1 MTAQVWDLARLHYEP
16 MQRSDLED
24 VYALEQSVY
33 PHPWSM
39 ANFEDSLNSNYQAW
53 ILRDRDGDL
62 LGYFLLMAVVDEA
75 HLLNVAV
82 SAEKQGQGLG
92 RFLLNQAVACARGLG
107 MESVLLEV
115 RPSNTRAL
123 EIYERY
129 GFQHIGRRK
138 GYYPAAN
145 QQREDAIVMRFQ
157 V

>member
-1 MTAQVWDLARLHYEP
+1 MTTQVWDLARLNYEP

-24 VYALEQSVY
+24 VFALEQSVY

-39 ANFEDSLNSNYQAW
+39 ANFEDSLNSNYEAW
-53 ILRDRDGDL
+53 VLRDRDGEL

-82 SAEKQGQGLG
+82 SADKQRQGLG

-129 GFQHIGRRK
+129 GFEQIGRRK

-145 QQREDAIVMRFQ
+145 QQREDAVVMRFQ

>member
-1 MTAQVWDLARLHYEP
+1 MKQVWDLARLNYEP
-16 MQRSDLED
+16 MRQSDLGE
-24 VYALEQSVY
+24 VLALEERVY

-39 ANFEDSLNSNYQAW
+39 GNFVDSLSSNYEAW
-53 ILRDRDGDL
+53 VLRDHNGDL
-62 LGYFLLMAVVDEA
+62 LGYFLLMAIVDEA

-82 SAEKQGQGLG
+82 SAEMQGQGLG

-123 EIYERY
+123 AIYERY
-129 GFQHIGRRK
+129 GFKHIGRRK
-138 GYYPAAN
+138 GYYPAAG
-145 QQREDAIVMRFQ
+145 QQREDAIVMRFE

>member
-1 MTAQVWDLARLHYEP
+1 MMAAVWDLARLNYEP
-16 MQRSDLED
+16 MQKTDLDD

-39 ANFEDSLNSNYQAW
+39 ANFEDSLNSNYEAW
-53 ILRDRDGDL
+53 VLRDRDGDL

-82 SAEKQGQGLG
+82 SADKQGQGLG
-92 RFLLNQAVACARGLG
+92 RFLLNQAVACSRGLG

-129 GFQHIGRRK
+129 GFKQIGRRK
-138 GYYPAAN
+138 GYYPASDG
-145 QQREDAIVMRFQ
+145 QREDAIVMRFGI
-157 V
+157 

>member
-1 MTAQVWDLARLHYEP
+1 MKQVWDLARLNYEP
-16 MQRSDLED
+16 MQQSDLAD
-24 VYALEQSVY
+24 VLALEESVY

-39 ANFEDSLNSNYQAW
+39 GNFVDSLSSNYEAW
-53 ILRDRDGDL
+53 VLRDQNGDL
-62 LGYFLLMAVVDEA
+62 LGYFLLMAIVDEA

-82 SAEKQGQGLG
+82 SAERQGQGLG
-92 RFLLNQAVACARGLG
+92 RVLLNQAVACARGLG

-129 GFQHIGRRK
+129 GFKHIGRRK

-145 QQREDAIVMRFQ
+145 QQREDAIVMRFE

>member
-1 MTAQVWDLARLHYEP
+1 MQAWDLARLNYEP
-16 MQRSDLED
+16 MRQSDLAD
-24 VYALEQSVY
+24 VLALEQSVY

-39 ANFEDSLNSNYQAW
+39 GNFVDSLSSNYEAW
-53 ILRDRDGDL
+53 VLRDQGGDL
-62 LGYFLLMAVVDEA
+62 LGYFLMMAIVDEA

-92 RFLLNQAVACARGLG
+92 RVLLNQAVACARGLG
-107 MESVLLEV
+107 MASVLLEV

-123 EIYERY
+123 RIYERY

-145 QQREDAIVMRFQ
+145 QLREDAIVMRFDI
-157 V
+157 

>member
-1 MTAQVWDLARLHYEP
+1 MKQVWDLARLNYEP
-16 MQRSDLED
+16 MQQSDLAD
-24 VYALEQSVY
+24 VLALEESVY

-39 ANFEDSLNSNYQAW
+39 GNFVDSLSSNYEAW
-53 ILRDRDGDL
+53 VLRDQNGDL
-62 LGYFLLMAVVDEA
+62 LGYFLLMAIVDEA

-82 SAEKQGQGLG
+82 SAERQGQGLG
-92 RFLLNQAVACARGLG
+92 RVLLNQAVACARGLG

-129 GFQHIGRRK
+129 GFKQIGRRK

-145 QQREDAIVMRFQ
+145 QQREDAIVMRFE

>member
-1 MTAQVWDLARLHYEP
+1 MMAVWDLARLNYAP
-16 MQRSDLED
+16 MQESDLQEVLD
-24 VYALEQSVY
+24 LEQTVY

-39 ANFEDSLNSNYQAW
+39 ANFVDSLASGYEAW
-53 ILRDRDGDL
+53 VLRDTDNEL
-62 LGYFLLMAVVDEA
+62 MGYFLLMAIVDEA

-82 SAEKQGQGLG
+82 SAERQGQGLG

-123 EIYERY
+123 EIYQRY
-129 GFQHIGRRK
+129 GFQIIGRRK

-145 QQREDAIVMRFQ
+145 QQREDAIVMRFAL
-157 V
+157 

>member
-1 MTAQVWDLARLHYEP
+1 MKQVWDLARLNYEP
-16 MQRSDLED
+16 MQQSDLGD
-24 VYALEQSVY
+24 VLGLEESVY

-39 ANFEDSLNSNYQAW
+39 GNFTDSLSSNYESW
-53 ILRDRDGDL
+53 VLRDQDGDL
-62 LGYFLLMAVVDEA
+62 LGYFLLMAIVDEA

-82 SAEKQGQGLG
+82 SADKQGQGLG

-107 MESVLLEV
+107 MTSVLLEV

-129 GFQHIGRRK
+129 GFKHIGRRK

-145 QQREDAIVMRFQ
+145 QQREDAIVMRFE

>member
-1 MTAQVWDLARLHYEP
+1 MRQVWDLARLNYEP
-16 MQRSDLED
+16 MQQSDLAD
-24 VYALEQSVY
+24 VLALEESVY

-39 ANFEDSLNSNYQAW
+39 GNFVDSLSSNYEAW
-53 ILRDRDGDL
+53 VLRDQGGDL
-62 LGYFLLMAVVDEA
+62 LGYFLLMAIVDEA

-82 SAEKQGQGLG
+82 SAERQGQGLG
-92 RFLLNQAVACARGLG
+92 RVLLNQAVACARGLG

-129 GFQHIGRRK
+129 GFKHIGRRK

-145 QQREDAIVMRFQ
+145 QQREDAIVMRFE

>member
-1 MTAQVWDLARLHYEP
+1 MKQAWDLARLNYEP
-16 MQRSDLED
+16 MRQADLPD
-24 VYALEQSVY
+24 VVALEESVY
-33 PHPWSM
+33 PHPWSLT
-39 ANFEDSLNSNYQAW
+39 NFVDSLNSNYEAW
-53 ILRDRDGDL
+53 VLRDQQGDL
-62 LGYFLLMAVVDEA
+62 LGYFLLMAIVDEA

-82 SAEKQGQGLG
+82 SAERQGQGLG

-129 GFQHIGRRK
+129 GFKHIGRRK

-145 QQREDAIVMRFQ
+145 QQREDAIVMRFSL
-157 V
+157 

>member
-1 MTAQVWDLARLHYEP
+1 MKQVWDLARLNYEP
-16 MQRSDLED
+16 MQQSDLAD
-24 VYALEQSVY
+24 VLELEECVY

-39 ANFEDSLNSNYQAW
+39 GNFVDSLSSNYEAW
-53 ILRDRDGDL
+53 VLRDQDGYL
-62 LGYFLLMAVVDEA
+62 LGYFLLMAIVDEA

-107 MESVLLEV
+107 MASVLLEV

-129 GFQHIGRRK
+129 GFKHIGRRK

-145 QQREDAIVMRFQ
+145 QQREDAIVMRFE

>member
-1 MTAQVWDLARLHYEP
+1 MTTPVWDLARLQYEP
-16 MQRSDLED
+16 MQRADLAE
-24 VYALEQSVY
+24 VYALEQRVY

-39 ANFEDSLNSNYQAW
+39 ANFEDSLNSQYEAW
-53 ILRDRDGDL
+53 VLRERDGTL

-82 SAEKQGQGLG
+82 AAERQGQGLG
-92 RFLLNQAVACARGLG
+92 RFLLNQSVACARGLG

-129 GFQHIGRRK
+129 GFKQIGRRR

>member
-1 MTAQVWDLARLHYEP
+1 MKQAWDLARLNYEP
-16 MQRSDLED
+16 MQQSDLGD
-24 VYALEQSVY
+24 VLALEESVY

-39 ANFEDSLNSNYQAW
+39 GNFVDSLSSNYEAW
-53 ILRDRDGDL
+53 VLRDQNGDL
-62 LGYFLLMAVVDEA
+62 LGYFLLMAIVDEA

-82 SAEKQGQGLG
+82 SAERQGQGLG
-92 RFLLNQAVACARGLG
+92 RVLLNQAVACARGLG
-107 MESVLLEV
+107 MGSVLLEV

-129 GFQHIGRRK
+129 GFKQIGRRK

-145 QQREDAIVMRFQ
+145 QQREDAIVMRFE

>member
-1 MTAQVWDLARLHYEP
+1 MKQVWDLARLDYQP
-16 MQRSDLED
+16 MQQADLPD
-24 VYALEQSVY
+24 VVALEESVY

-39 ANFEDSLNSNYQAW
+39 ANFVDSLNSNYEAW
-53 ILRDRDGDL
+53 VLRDPQGDL
-62 LGYFLLMAVVDEA
+62 LGYFLLMAIVDEA

-82 SAEKQGQGLG
+82 SAERQGEGLG

-129 GFQHIGRRK
+129 GFKHIGRRK
-138 GYYPAAN
+138 GYYPAADR
-145 QQREDAIVMRFQ
+145 QREDAIVMRFGL
-157 V
+157 

>member
-1 MTAQVWDLARLHYEP
+1 MTAPVWDLARLNYEP
-16 MQRSDLED
+16 MQQADLND
-24 VYALEQSVY
+24 VFALEQSVY
-33 PHPWSM
+33 PHPWTM
-39 ANFEDSLNSNYQAW
+39 ANFQDSLNSSYEAW
-53 ILRDRDGDL
+53 VLRDRDGYL
-62 LGYFLLMAVVDEA
+62 LGYFLLMAIVDEA

-92 RFLLNQAVACARGLG
+92 RFLLNQAAACARGLG

-129 GFQHIGRRK
+129 GFKQIGRRK

-157 V
+157 L

>member
-1 MTAQVWDLARLHYEP
+1 MTAQQWDLARLNYEP
-16 MQRSDLED
+16 MQKADLD
-24 VYALEQSVY
+24 QVFALEQSVY

-39 ANFEDSLNSNYQAW
+39 ANFEDSLSSNYEAW
-53 ILRDRDGDL
+53 VLRDRNGDL

-82 SAEKQGQGLG
+82 SAQKQGQGLG

-123 EIYERY
+123 QIYERY
-129 GFQHIGRRK
+129 GFKQIGRRK
-138 GYYPAAN
+138 GYYPAADG
-145 QQREDAIVMRFQ
+145 QREDAIVMRFGI
-157 V
+157 

>member
-1 MTAQVWDLARLHYEP
+1 MTAPVWDLARLHYEP
-16 MQRSDLED
+16 MQASDLEE
-24 VYALEQSVY
+24 VLALEQSVY

-39 ANFEDSLNSNYQAW
+39 ANFVDSLNSQYEAW
-53 ILRDRDGDL
+53 ILRDRDGAL
-62 LGYFLLMAVVDEA
+62 LGYFLLMMVVDEA

-82 SAEKQGQGLG
+82 AAQKQGQGLG
-92 RFLLNQAVACARGLG
+92 RFLLNQAVACSRGLG

-123 EIYERY
+123 EIYARY
-129 GFQHIGRRK
+129 GFQQIGRRK

-145 QQREDAIVMRFQ
+145 QQREDAIVMRFK